1 MDLGAF
7 LDEDYDSDDYD
18 HSINY
23 GDGYDDYE
31 GVDFSEYIDAEE
43 GEGSEM
49 SPVGTV
55 LKDGTCDEKNKSD
68 RSETRRDSQ
77 IILHRHSGDEEK
89 TNMDIENGAS
99 EENMATERKKKEKRK
114 SQEDGVE
121 SEQNDGIEIAIEV
134 KKKKD
139 SIIESNM
146 KRKLA
151 WISRMGDLEEKKENR
166 QRSMGSN
173 QSRTTV
179 IHEDK
184 AIKERS
190 PSILSTR
197 CAKAAYYSSAIS
209 FISDLGTAERQDIS
223 LLYMARGT
231 GWLLGMLPG
240 PSRAVNCAGWKPWN
254 LHMLVLFASE
264 GRTVP
269 VRGSICVSLKQ
280 KETHDNRVVCHS
292 NGWSSS
298 VSKDDMPIIL
308 VRFIGYPISELLNC
322 LWKCLRDEV
331 KANMEKRKLL
341 EDWIRGEGRY

>member
-7 LDEDYDSDDYD
+7 LDEDHDSDDYD

-55 LKDGTCDEKNKSD
+55 LKDATCDEKNKSD

-139 SIIESNM
+139 SIIESN
-146 KRKLA
+146 
-151 WISRMGDLEEKKENR
+151 
-166 QRSMGSN
+166 
-173 QSRTTV
+173 V
-179 IHEDK
+179 
-184 AIKERS
+184 
-190 PSILSTR
+190 
-197 CAKAAYYSSAIS
+197 
-209 FISDLGTAERQDIS
+209 
-223 LLYMARGT
+223 
-231 GWLLGMLPG
+231 
-240 PSRAVNCAGWKPWN
+240 
-254 LHMLVLFASE
+254 
-264 GRTVP
+264 
-269 VRGSICVSLKQ
+269 
-280 KETHDNRVVCHS
+280 
-292 NGWSSS
+292 
-298 VSKDDMPIIL
+298 
-308 VRFIGYPISELLNC
+308 
-322 LWKCLRDEV
+322 
-331 KANMEKRKLL
+331 
-341 EDWIRGEGRY
+341 